1 MRFSTIV
8 LKNVI
13 RRPLRSILT
22 ALAIAVAV
30 GTVVALLG
38 ISYGFE
44 RTFLDLYR
52 GSGIGLIVVRAGSR
66 QRMTST
72 LDERLGDQ
80 IRALPGVRDVFGG
93 LIDTVS
99 FNELG
104 LYGVLVQGWMP
115 QTMAF
120 DHLRLISG
128 RALRRD
134 DGKAVMLGT
143 VLAKNLGKG
152 VGDTLSLY
160 EGEDFRVVGVY
171 RSSNVFEEGA
181 MVIPLAQLQRLMQ
194 REGQVTGLSVILDR
208 SADQATLERV
218 RRQVEA
224 LAPAL
229 HAMTT
234 DEHVKSLTEI
244 QLAKAMSWLTAT
256 VALVLGTFGVMN
268 TMVMAVHERTKE
280 IGILR
285 AIGWRRWRVARLIL
299 LESVIL
305 SLVGAILGGVGAGL
319 LVRLLTLV
327 PTVNGLID
335 GRIPPIVLAYGLAV
349 TLLVGLCG
357 GLLPAYRASRMLPTA
372 ALGYE

>member
-8 LKNVI
+8 LKNAI

-30 GTVVALLG
+30 GVVVALVG

-52 GSGIGLIVVRAGSR
+52 GSDIGLVVVRAGSR
-66 QRMTST
+66 ERMTST
-72 LDERLGDQ
+72 LDERLGDK
-80 IRALPGVRDVFGG
+80 IRAIPGVRDAFGG
-93 LIDTVS
+93 MIDTVS
-99 FNELG
+99 FNDLG
-104 LYGVLVQGWMP
+104 LYGVLVQGWTP
-115 QTMAF
+115 ETMAF

-134 DGKAVMLGT
+134 DGKAVMLGSI
-143 VLAKNLGKG
+143 LAKNLGMG

-171 RSSNVFEEGA
+171 SSSNVFEEGA
-181 MVIPLAQLQRLMQ
+181 MVIPLAELQRLMQ
-194 REGQVTGLSVILDR
+194 RERQVTGFSVILDR
-208 SADQATLERV
+208 SAGHATLERV
-218 RRQVEA
+218 RHQVEA

-244 QLAKAMSWLTAT
+244 QLAKAMSWLTST

-268 TMVMAVHERTKE
+268 TMVMAVHERTRE

-285 AIGWRRWRVARLIL
+285 AVGWGRWRVARLIM

-305 SLVGAILGGVGAGL
+305 SLVGAILGGVGAVL

-327 PTVNGLID
+327 PAVNGLID
-335 GRIPPIVLAYGLAV
+335 GRIPPIVVVYGLAGAS
-349 TLLVGLCG
+349 LVGLFG

-372 ALGYE
+372 AFRDE

>member
-8 LKNVI
+8 LKNAV

-30 GTVVALLG
+30 GTVVALVG

-72 LDERLGDQ
+72 LDQRLGDQ
-80 IRALPGVRDVFGG
+80 IRVLPEVRDVFGG
-93 LIDTVS
+93 LVDTVS

-115 QTMAF
+115 ETMAF
-120 DHLRLISG
+120 DHLRLVSG

-160 EGEDFRVVGVY
+160 EGENFRVVGVY
-171 RSSNVFEEGA
+171 HSSNVFEEGA

-194 REGQVTGLSVILDR
+194 REGQVTGFSVLLDR

-218 RRQVEA
+218 RRQVQA

-244 QLAKAMSWLTAT
+244 HLAKAVSWLTST

-268 TMVMAVHERTKE
+268 TMVMAVHERTME

-285 AIGWRRWRVARLIL
+285 ALGWPRGRVARLIL

-305 SLVGAILGGVGAGL
+305 SLIGAILGGVGAGL
-319 LVRLLTLV
+319 VVRLLTLV

-335 GRIPPIVLAYGLAV
+335 GRIPPLVLAYGLAV
-349 TLLVGLCG
+349 ALLVGLIG

-372 ALGYE
+372 AFHYE

>member
-1 MRFSTIV
+1 
-8 LKNVI
+8 
-13 RRPLRSILT
+13 
-22 ALAIAVAV
+22 
-30 GTVVALLG
+30 
-38 ISYGFE
+38 
-44 RTFLDLYR
+44 
-52 GSGIGLIVVRAGSR
+52 
-66 QRMTST
+66 
-72 LDERLGDQ
+72 
-80 IRALPGVRDVFGG
+80 
-93 LIDTVS
+93 
-99 FNELG
+99 
-104 LYGVLVQGWMP
+104 
-115 QTMAF
+115 
-120 DHLRLISG
+120 
-128 RALRRD
+128 
-134 DGKAVMLGT
+134 MLGT

-335 GRIPPIVLAYGLAV
+335 GRIPPVVLAYALAV
-349 TLLVGLCG
+349 ALLVGLFG

>member
-80 IRALPGVRDVFGG
+80 IRALPGVRDGFGG

-335 GRIPPIVLAYGLAV
+335 GRIPPVVLAYALAV
-349 TLLVGLCG
+349 ALLVGLFG